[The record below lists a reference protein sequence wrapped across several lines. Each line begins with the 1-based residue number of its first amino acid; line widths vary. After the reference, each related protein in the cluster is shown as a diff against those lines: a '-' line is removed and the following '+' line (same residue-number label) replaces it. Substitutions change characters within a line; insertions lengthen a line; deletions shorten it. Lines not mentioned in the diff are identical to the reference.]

1 MPERGCASMV
11 ESAPSEGLTLLW
23 PWLLLLLPLPWLVR
37 KFFSAASGAS
47 MQALK
52 VPWFSMMTAPGSTW
66 MKQPLLALA
75 ASLVWVFLLLAAARP
90 QWVGEIENLPISG
103 RDLLLAVDIS
113 GSMDTQDMIL
123 NNKAVNRLAVV
134 KKVAGEF
141 IQRRKGDRVG
151 LVLFGSRAYLQT
163 PLTFDTETTSILLDE
178 SEIGLAG
185 RETAIGDAIGL
196 AVKRLREDAA
206 SERVL
211 ILLTDGANTSG
222 EVQPMQA
229 AEFAAREGLKIYTV
243 GVGADEMV
251 VQDFF
256 GSRMVNPSADLDEDT
271 LKAIAE
277 RTGGAYFRARDAEAL
292 ARIYEQLDELE
303 PVESDQEAIRIEPR
317 SLHQRAQLSLA
328 ERSRLSVTG
337 EGLTVDGESV
347 TNITIFERPR
357 LDASGL
363 QRERKIHYVPGKLP
377 RNRETRPFECS
388 IERMPM

>member
-1 MPERGCASMV
+1 MA
-11 ESAPSEGLTLLW
+11 ESLTSEGLTFAW
-23 PWLLLLLPLPWLVR
+23 VWLLLLLPLPWLVR
-37 KFFSAASGAS
+37 RLLSAAPKAS
-47 MQALK
+47 LQALR
-52 VPWFSMMTAPGSTW
+52 VPWFAMMTATQSGL
-66 MKQPLLALA
+66 MKKPLLAA
-75 ASLVWVFLLLAAARP
+75 VASLAWVLLVVAAARP
-90 QWVGEIENLPISG
+90 QWVGEIETLPVTG

-113 GSMDTQDMIL
+113 GSMDTQDMVL
-123 NNKAVNRLAVV
+123 DRKAVNRLAVV

-141 IQRRKGDRVG
+141 IQRRRGDRVG

-163 PLTFDTETTSILLDE
+163 PLTFDTETTAILLEE

-196 AVKRLREDAA
+196 AVKRLRDDAA

-229 AEFAAREGLKIYTV
+229 TEFAAREDMTIYTV
-243 GVGADEMV
+243 GVGADEMM

-256 GSRMVNPSADLDEDT
+256 GSRLVNPSADLDEDT

-303 PVESDQEAIRIEPR
+303 PVESDQESIRPIDELFFWPLSAAFLLVLLAALASMMPGIR
-317 SLHQRAQLSLA
+317 SGVAR
-328 ERSRLSVTG
+328 V
-337 EGLTVDGESV
+337 
-347 TNITIFERPR
+347 
-357 LDASGL
+357 
-363 QRERKIHYVPGKLP
+363 
-377 RNRETRPFECS
+377 
-388 IERMPM
+388 

>member
-1 MPERGCASMV
+1 
-11 ESAPSEGLTLLW
+11 
-23 PWLLLLLPLPWLVR
+23 
-37 KFFSAASGAS
+37 

-52 VPWFSMMTAPGSTW
+52 VPWFSMIAAPGSGW
-66 MKQPLLALA
+66 MKQPLLAIA
-75 ASLVWVFLLLAAARP
+75 ASVVWVLLLLAAARP

-123 NNKAVNRLAVV
+123 NGKKVNRLAVV

-151 LVLFGSRAYLQT
+151 LILFGSRAYLQT
-163 PLTFDTETTSILLDE
+163 PLTFDTQTTSILLDE

-206 SERVL
+206 SDRVL

-229 AEFAAREGLKIYTV
+229 ADFAAREGLKIYTV
-243 GVGADEMV
+243 GVGADEMM

-256 GSRMVNPSADLDEDT
+256 GTRMVNPSADLDEDT

-292 ARIYEQLDELE
+292 ARIYQQLDKLE
-303 PVESDQEAIRIEPR
+303 PVESDQEAIRPVDELFFWP
-317 SLHQRAQLSLA
+317 LSIAFLLA
-328 ERSRLSVTG
+328 LAAVVLALKPGMRRGV
-337 EGLTVDGESV
+337 
-347 TNITIFERPR
+347 I
-357 LDASGL
+357 AS
-363 QRERKIHYVPGKLP
+363 
-377 RNRETRPFECS
+377 
-388 IERMPM
+388 

>member
-1 MPERGCASMV
+1 MPA
-11 ESAPSEGLTLLW
+11 EGFNLAW
-23 PWLLLLLPLPWLVR
+23 AWLLLLLPLPWLLR
-37 KFFSAASGAS
+37 RWLSAAPRTGL
-47 MQALK
+47 QALR
-52 VPWFSMMTAPGSTW
+52 VPWFQQVAGTGKGW
-66 MKQPLLALA
+66 MRQPALA
-75 ASLVWVFLLLAAARP
+75 TIAGLTWLLLLLAAARP
-90 QWVGEIENLPISG
+90 QWVGEIETLPVTG

-123 NNKAVNRLAVV
+123 AGNSVNRLTVV

-163 PLTFDTETTSILLDE
+163 PLTFDTETTAILLEE

-211 ILLTDGANTSG
+211 VLLTDGANTSG

-229 AEFAAREGLKIYTV
+229 TEFAAREGLKIYTV
-243 GVGADEMV
+243 GVGADEMMV
-251 VQDFF
+251 KDFF
-256 GSRMVNPSADLDEDT
+256 GSRLVNPSADLDEET

-303 PVESDQEAIRIEPR
+303 PVESDQEAIRPVDELFYWP
-317 SLHQRAQLSLA
+317 LA
-328 ERSRLSVTG
+328 AAFMATLAAALFVMWPGLRSR
-337 EGLTVDGESV
+337 EA
-347 TNITIFERPR
+347 P
-357 LDASGL
+357 A
-363 QRERKIHYVPGKLP
+363 
-377 RNRETRPFECS
+377 
-388 IERMPM
+388 